1 MNFRMNDLAQ
11 EPQSGTLHTLTVEP
25 SQAGTRLDRWLADR
39 LPALSRSRLQALIDQ
54 GALSSQGSV
63 VVESSRK
70 VKAAEI
76 FTLAVPVAVA
86 AEPVAQDLSL
96 VVVFEDA
103 DLIVIDKPVGLV
115 VHPAPGNQDKT
126 LVNALLHHCRGSLSG
141 IGGVR
146 RPGIVHRIDK
156 DTSGLL
162 VVAKNDRAH
171 HRLAAQFAE
180 HSIERAY
187 LALCYGVPLPRH
199 GTVEG
204 NIGRH
209 PTLRTKM
216 AIVAGGGKSAVTHY
230 RVLQPFGGFASL
242 VECRLE
248 TGRTHQIR
256 VHMTA
261 LGHPL
266 VGDKLYGTGQSRR
279 AGSPVDAKT
288 LLSQFPRQAL
298 HARSLGFI
306 HPTSGEA
313 LRFESELPN
322 DISDLIKSLEVL

>member
-1 MNFRMNDLAQ
+1 MNDFAPDL
-11 EPQSGTLHTLTVEP
+11 QSGPLHTLTVEP

-39 LPALSRSRLQALIDQ
+39 LPTLSRSRLQALIEQ
-54 GALSSQGSV
+54 GALSSRGAV
-63 VVESSRK
+63 VLDASRK
-70 VKAAEI
+70 VKAAED
-76 FTLAVPVAVA
+76 FTLAIPMAAA

-96 VVVFEDA
+96 EVVFEDA

-115 VHPAPGNQDKT
+115 VHPAPGNPDKT
-126 LVNALLHHCRGSLSG
+126 LVNALLHHCKGSLSG

-162 VVAKNDRAH
+162 VIAKNDRAH
-171 HRLAAQFAE
+171 HGLAAQFAE
-180 HSIERAY
+180 HSIKRAY

-199 GTVEG
+199 GTIEG

-216 AIVAGGGKSAVTHY
+216 ALVAGGGKSAITHF
-230 RVLQPFGGFASL
+230 RVEQAFGAFASL
-242 VECRLE
+242 AECRLE

-266 VGDKLYGTGQSRR
+266 VGDKLYGTGQNRKG
-279 AGSPVDAKT
+279 AVPPEAKA
-288 LLSQFPRQAL
+288 LLTGFPRQAL
-298 HARSLGFI
+298 HARLLGFV
-306 HPTSGEA
+306 HPNTGQP
-313 LRFESELPN
+313 LRFESEMPN
-322 DISDLIKSLEVL
+322 DFRTLIKRLEAL